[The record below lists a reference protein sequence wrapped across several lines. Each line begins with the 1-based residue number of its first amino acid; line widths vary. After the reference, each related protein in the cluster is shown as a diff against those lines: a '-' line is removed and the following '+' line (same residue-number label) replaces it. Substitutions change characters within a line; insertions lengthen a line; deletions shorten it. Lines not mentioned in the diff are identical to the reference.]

1 MDFVVY
7 YRVSTKR
14 QGKSGL
20 GLDSQRATV
29 AAFLSRDDCVLAEF
43 TDVLSG
49 KNDNRVQLQ
58 SAIRLAKARK
68 ATLLIAKLDRFSRRV
83 SFIASV
89 MESGI
94 KLAVAEMPNATDFQ
108 LHIFAALAQEERRL
122 IGERTRSALQAAKQR
137 GQVLGANGK
146 KLADAN
152 RALADTFAGQVVL
165 CFPEN
170 WQSMS
175 LSAIARYLNMQ
186 GHRTRTGASF
196 YPQTIRNIVSR
207 LWTFDATAEQVGGTP
222 MINDGSEAVSG
233 PADFVPK

>member
-1 MDFVVY
+1 MDYVVY

-20 GLDSQRATV
+20 GLDSQRAVV
-29 AAFLSRDDCVLAEF
+29 AAFLGLNDCVLAEF
-43 TDVLSG
+43 TDILSG
-49 KNDNRVQLQ
+49 KSDNRIQLQ

-94 KLAVAEMPNATDFQ
+94 KLVVAEMPNATDFQ

-122 IGERTRSALQAAKQR
+122 IAERTRSALQAAKQR

-146 KLADAN
+146 NLADAN
-152 RALADTFAGQVVL
+152 RALANTFASEVAL
-165 CFPEN
+165 YLPDN
-170 WQSMS
+170 WKSMS
-175 LSAIARYLNMQ
+175 LSAIARYLNLQ
-186 GHRTRTGASF
+186 GHRTRSGACF
-196 YPQTIRNIVSR
+196 YPQTIKNIVSR
-207 LWTFDATAEQVGGTP
+207 L
-222 MINDGSEAVSG
+222 
-233 PADFVPK
+233 